1 MLFCAFQGI
10 RVRMQKLSPKNERY
24 TVQFANDNK
33 ETFMSILKERT
44 KAKNKREPASAIEKK
59 KCGKNYCCH

>member
-1 MLFCAFQGI
+1 
-10 RVRMQKLSPKNERY
+10 MQKLSPKNERY
-24 TVQFANDNK
+24 TIQFANDNK

-59 KCGKNYCCH
+59 NCGKNYCCH